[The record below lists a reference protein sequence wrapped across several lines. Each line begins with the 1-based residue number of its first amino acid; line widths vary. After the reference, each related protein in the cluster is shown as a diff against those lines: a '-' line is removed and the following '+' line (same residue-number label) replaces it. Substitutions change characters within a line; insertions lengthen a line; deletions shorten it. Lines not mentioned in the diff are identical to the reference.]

1 MKLANV
7 KGRAT
12 IVTDAGGL
20 DVERASFGRFGPDPQ
35 SLFAHW
41 ADVRSWADALA
52 SDEETAEPIV
62 EPIVEPIDEATLG
75 SPVPHPPQ
83 VFGIGLNYRQ
93 HAAETGA
100 TLPSIPATFT
110 KFPTCIA
117 GPFVDIELPS
127 GNVDWEVELVVVI
140 GAESHRVTAE
150 DAWSSVAG
158 LAVGQDLSERVV
170 QMAAG
175 AQFCLGKSY
184 PGFGPIGPW
193 LVTPD
198 EFGNPDDL
206 GLTCEID
213 GEEVQNSRTSDMVFD
228 VPRLIAE
235 LSAVLPL
242 LPGDVI
248 FTGTPAGVGVARTP
262 PRFLQ
267 PGEVLTSTIE
277 GIGTIRNRCVAPDQ

>member
-7 KGRAT
+7 NGRAT
-12 IVTDAGGL
+12 IVTGAGGL

-35 SLFAHW
+35 SLFEHW
-41 ADVRSWADALA
+41 AEVRSWADALA
-52 SDEETAEPIV
+52 SDDETAEPIV
-62 EPIVEPIDEATLG
+62 DPIVEPIDEATLDA
-75 SPVPHPPQ
+75 PVPRPAQ

-117 GPFVDIELPS
+117 GPFVDVELPS

-140 GAESHRVTAE
+140 GAEAYRVVGE
-150 DAWSSVAG
+150 DAWSHVAG
-158 LAVGQDLSERVV
+158 LTVGQDLSERAV

-175 AQFCLGKSY
+175 AQFSLGKSY
-184 PGFGPIGPW
+184 PRFGPTGPW

-198 EFGNPDDL
+198 EFADPGDL
-206 GLTCEID
+206 ALSCAID
-213 GEEVQNSRTSDMVFD
+213 GEEVQSSRTSDMVFD

-235 LSAVLPL
+235 LSAVLTL

-248 FTGTPAGVGVARTP
+248 FTGTPAGVGVARSP
-262 PRFLQ
+262 ARFLQ
-267 PGEVLTSTIE
+267 PGEVLTSSIE
-277 GIGTIRNRCVAPDQ
+277 GIGTICNRCVAKW